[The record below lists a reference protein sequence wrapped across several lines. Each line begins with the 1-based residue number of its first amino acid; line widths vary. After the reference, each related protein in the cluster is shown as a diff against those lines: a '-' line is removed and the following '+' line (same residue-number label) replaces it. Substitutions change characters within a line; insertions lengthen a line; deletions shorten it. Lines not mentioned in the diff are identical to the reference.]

1 MQRPRIIYLAAV
13 WWWVS
18 FSLGAGHRRLPL
30 SPASAPAAAAPAPDI
45 AQVLYGAMFIVFVCE
60 LVALIQVRAWALWV
74 MSAFLVTWSL
84 IMLIKLPYAVS
95 TGASLA
101 PVLVPILVIINI
113 AVITLIMRP
122 RFRAQC
128 AQFRKE
134 RDEELRMRDARKA
147 LGRLPR

>member
-101 PVLVPILVIINI
+101 PVLVPILGIINI